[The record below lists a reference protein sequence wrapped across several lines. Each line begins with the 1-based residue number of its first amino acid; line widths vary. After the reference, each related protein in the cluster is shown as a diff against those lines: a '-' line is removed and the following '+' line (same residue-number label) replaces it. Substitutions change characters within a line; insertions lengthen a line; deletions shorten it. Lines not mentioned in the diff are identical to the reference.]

1 MNTASGFPDPL
12 VSDTPLPFH
21 ELCTRINDRIAAFLD
36 VKDISD
42 RVKNVQEQTHTSLKV
57 IEEALD
63 KYRLVLTMWGT
74 VRKLGTD
81 SYVVYRSSPYRIMAA
96 KTASFFLY
104 YISALCIEGV

>member
-1 MNTASGFPDPL
+1 MNTASGFSDPL

-21 ELCTRINDRIAAFLD
+21 ELCTRINNRIAAFLD

-42 RVKNVQEQTHTSLKV
+42 RVKTIQEQTHTSLRV

-81 SYVVYRSSPYRIMAA
+81 SYVVCQSSPYRIMAA
-96 KTASFFLY
+96 KTASSFSCY
-104 YISALCIEGV
+104 TSAPCTDGA